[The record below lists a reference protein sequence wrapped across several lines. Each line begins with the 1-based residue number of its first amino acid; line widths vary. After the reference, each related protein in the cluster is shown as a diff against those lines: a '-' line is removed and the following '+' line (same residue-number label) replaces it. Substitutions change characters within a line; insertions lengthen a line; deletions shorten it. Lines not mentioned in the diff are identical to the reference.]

1 MIIAFAKN
9 FSKHSLTKQRKVLQI
24 FLSLA
29 NVFTKPENPGNFL
42 FGQRLDDPFPH
53 HLELVQGQSQAKPT
67 HSSAWGIGKVSIGEL
82 GKVRRME
89 KELDIPFGQ
98 EPLHF
103 FGLCEQDRNVP
114 VGL

>member
-1 MIIAFAKN
+1 
-9 FSKHSLTKQRKVLQI
+9 
-24 FLSLA
+24 LS

-53 HLELVQGQSQAKPT
+53 HLESQAKPT
-67 HSSAWGIGKVSIGEL
+67 HSSAWGIGKVSIGDL
-82 GKVRRME
+82 GRVRRME

-103 FGLCEQDRNVP
+103 LGCVNQVAMSQWNTNFLRAQMM
-114 VGL
+114 